1 MHEGMRKQDVQ
12 AAKGCLHDYA
22 ALLRWQAAWQPQKV
36 FLVADEEKLTYDALW
51 RRVAAM
57 AVEASFL
64 GVRGDIL
71 VLADDFIG
79 QLVSFLALQAIGAR
93 PILLH
98 HGMEPEEVRA
108 VLWENGLQGIWR
120 CAGAS
125 HLFEPSGLAERAHG
139 EADVL
144 GVLSSGS
151 TGTPKVMYR
160 TYASWAGFFPVQDDI
175 FRVCA
180 DTVMFLHGSLS
191 FTGNMNSLLSVLYEG
206 GTVVTSGLMRCRH
219 WEDLMRYHG
228 VNCLY
233 LVPTKLH
240 LLGRAMRGP
249 YAGVSTIFTGS
260 QLLTPDMLRQLQA
273 VFPAA
278 RILLYYGASEL
289 NYITYA
295 VCDDP
300 ERDSANLGRPFPGIG
315 VSIGADGLIYVT
327 TPYHVSGIEIPFSV
341 KDTGSLNE
349 RGELIFGG
357 RREAWINK
365 GGVKINTVHLELAL
379 KALPGIADAVVL
391 PVCDARRGDTAAAFL
406 VPENGAERPLIRHM
420 VRHAIKPVE
429 VPDVIVLLPHLPLND
444 RGKIDRTALHR
455 ILGTLQKAARA
466 GCDSDAKCEEKT

>member
-1 MHEGMRKQDVQ
+1 MDRMEQGAVEYEKANLR
-12 AAKGCLHDYA
+12 DYA
-22 ALLRWQAAWQPQKV
+22 ALLYWQAQRRPQQRALIV
-36 FLVADEEKLTYDALW
+36 DERAFTYAELW
-51 RRVAAM
+51 RRVAGMAAM
-57 AVEASFL
+57 AMAL
-64 GVRGDIL
+64 GVRGDVL
-71 VLADDFIG
+71 VAVDTFVDQFTA
-79 QLVSFLALQAIGAR
+79 FLALQAVRAR

-98 HGMEPEEVRA
+98 HGLSAEEVQSI
-108 VLWENGLQGIWR
+108 LKENGLQGIWHCSR
-120 CAGAS
+120 EGAP
-125 HLFEPSGLAERAHG
+125 LFEPSGLAERVH
-139 EADVL
+139 EEPDIL

-151 TGTPKVMYR
+151 TGTPKVLYR
-160 TYASWAGFFPVQDDI
+160 TYRSWAGFFPVQDEV
-175 FRVCA
+175 FHVCES
-180 DTVMFLHGSLS
+180 TVLFLQGSLS
-191 FTGNMNSLLSVLYEG
+191 FTGNTNTLLSVLYEG

-219 WEDLMRYHG
+219 WEDLMRCHG

-365 GGVKINTVHLELAL
+365 GGVKISTVHLELAL

-406 VPENGAERPLIRHM
+406 VPEDGAERPLIRHM
-420 VRHAIKPVE
+420 VRHALKPVE

>member
-1 MHEGMRKQDVQ
+1 
-12 AAKGCLHDYA
+12 
-22 ALLRWQAAWQPQKV
+22 
-36 FLVADEEKLTYDALW
+36 
-51 RRVAAM
+51 
-57 AVEASFL
+57 
-64 GVRGDIL
+64 
-71 VLADDFIG
+71 
-79 QLVSFLALQAIGAR
+79 
-93 PILLH
+93 
-98 HGMEPEEVRA
+98 
-108 VLWENGLQGIWR
+108 
-120 CAGAS
+120 
-125 HLFEPSGLAERAHG
+125 
-139 EADVL
+139 
-144 GVLSSGS
+144 
-151 TGTPKVMYR
+151 
-160 TYASWAGFFPVQDDI
+160 
-175 FRVCA
+175 
-180 DTVMFLHGSLS
+180 MFLHGSLS

-219 WEDLMRYHG
+219 WEDLMRCHG

-365 GGVKINTVHLELAL
+365 GGFKISTVHLELAL

-391 PVCDARRGDTAAAFL
+391 PVCDVRRGDTAAAFL
-406 VPENGAERPLIRHM
+406 VPEDGAERPLIRHM
-420 VRHAIKPVE
+420 VRHALKPVE